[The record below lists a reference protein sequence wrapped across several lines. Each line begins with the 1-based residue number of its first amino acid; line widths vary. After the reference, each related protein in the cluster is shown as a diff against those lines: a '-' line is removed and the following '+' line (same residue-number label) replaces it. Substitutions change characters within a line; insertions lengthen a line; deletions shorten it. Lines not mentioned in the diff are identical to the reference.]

1 MLHKQRN
8 APSRLIQLNDLFLME
23 LTNWR
28 WSWRS
33 MVVLG
38 MAMPILS
45 MLALGTFAS
54 GSSVETKSYI
64 LIGNIVLALMFE
76 NLDKVSSRFA
86 FMRFMGSLDY
96 FATLP
101 IQRYLLIL
109 STVLSF
115 FVLSLPALIV
125 TMIFGSWFL
134 GIPLT
139 PHPLVLLVVP
149 LCAVSLAGIGALIGT
164 IARTPEEGS
173 SLNLLVT
180 MILLGLGPVIIPAD
194 RLPGFLVFLGNFSP
208 TTYAASALR
217 QVLLGPVTGK
227 IALDLAVL
235 AGLALLI
242 FWAVS
247 QRMDWRER

>member
-1 MLHKQRN
+1 MLRKQRKE
-8 APSRLIQLNDLFLME
+8 PSWLIQLSDLFLME

-33 MVVLG
+33 MVTLG
-38 MAMPILS
+38 IATPILS
-45 MLALGTFAS
+45 IVALGAFANTAD
-54 GSSVETKSYI
+54 VQTKSYI

-109 STVLSF
+109 STILSF
-115 FVLSLPALIV
+115 FVLSLPALVV
-125 TMIFGSWFL
+125 TMIFGSLFL
-134 GIPLT
+134 GVPLML
-139 PHPLVLLVVP
+139 HPLVLLVVP
-149 LCAVSLAGIGALIGT
+149 LCAVSLAGIGAFLGT
-164 IARTPEEGS
+164 IARTPEEAS
-173 SLNLLVT
+173 SLNLMVTLV
-180 MILLGLGPVIIPAD
+180 LLGLGPVIIPAD
-194 RLPGFLVFLGNFSP
+194 RLPRFLVFLGNFSP

-227 IALDLAVL
+227 ILLDLAVL
-235 AGLALLI
+235 VGVALLI
-242 FWAVS
+242 FWIVS